1 MAKYVYPAVFA
12 PAAEGGY
19 VVTFPDWEGVTQGDT
34 VAEAIEM
41 AADFLGLAAWTAE
54 SNVQELPA
62 ATALEKV
69 VAPQHGFV
77 NLIAVDTDVY
87 AEIIERENNPIKYAR
102 KKAGLNMK
110 KLADLLGAP
119 YRTVQDWN
127 AGRRMPPDWVQRLI
141 IEKIE
146 ANA

>member
-19 VVTFPDWEGVTQGDT
+19 VVTFPDWEGATQGDT

-41 AADFLGLAAWTAE
+41 AADFLGLAVWTAE
-54 SNVQELPA
+54 SNAQELPA

-87 AEIIERENNPIKYAR
+87 AEIIECENNPIKEA
-102 KKAGLNMK
+102 
-110 KLADLLGAP
+110 
-119 YRTVQDWN
+119 
-127 AGRRMPPDWVQRLI
+127 LI
-141 IEKIE
+141 K
-146 ANA
+146 

>member
-19 VVTFPDWEGVTQGDT
+19 VVTFPDWEGATQGDT

-54 SNVQELPA
+54 SNAQELPSV
-62 ATALEKV
+62 TALEKV
-69 VAPQHGFV
+69 AAPQHGFV

-87 AEIIERENNPIKYAR
+87 AEIIERENNPIKEA
-102 KKAGLNMK
+102 
-110 KLADLLGAP
+110 
-119 YRTVQDWN
+119 
-127 AGRRMPPDWVQRLI
+127 LI
-141 IEKIE
+141 K
-146 ANA
+146 